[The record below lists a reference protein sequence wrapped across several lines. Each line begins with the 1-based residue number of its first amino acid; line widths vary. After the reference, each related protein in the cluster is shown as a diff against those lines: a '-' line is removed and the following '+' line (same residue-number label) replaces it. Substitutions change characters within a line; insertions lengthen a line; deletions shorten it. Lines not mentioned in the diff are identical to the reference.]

1 MARFQSKLT
10 KCSVLLLAL
19 AFQIRGQAQEHGP
32 YQATGFKV
40 GEVDDRSAIVWTRLT
55 KRPERNPSAGPQ
67 VTIEYEEKED
77 FRPNQRPVKA
87 IHFPNGCTVESLKE
101 AVPGVDGDV
110 RVLYRTGDESWLETP
125 WLPVDPLSDFTRQ
138 FRLDRLKPATMYQ
151 VKVES
156 RSLEGESGLTLD
168 GHFRTAPSANDIRPV
183 RFAVVTCFGN
193 DDQDC
198 PEGFKLY
205 PAITALDVDFLVHT
219 GDIVYY
225 DQLGKTVDLARYHWQ
240 RMYSWPTNV
249 AFHRGISSYFIKDDH
264 DTWVNDSWPT
274 MKTDYMG
281 DFTFRQ
287 GQLIFREQVPMGRST
302 YRTFR
307 WGKDLQIW
315 LVEGRD
321 FRSPTPMADGPEKT
335 IWGMEQKKWFKQT
348 VQNSNATFKVLLSP
362 TPLIGPDR
370 PGKRDNHSNQGFA
383 HEGKELRE
391 FLAENK
397 MVVICGDRH
406 WQYMSVDPDTD
417 LREYS
422 VGPGSDSHA
431 GGWKLEDFIEKYHRY
446 LRVLGGFVTV
456 DINRSTDDPEM
467 TIRFHD
473 TDGQVK
479 YEDVVRK

>member
-1 MARFQSKLT
+1 MTRFRSTL
-10 KCSVLLLAL
+10 SLSLVLLA
-19 AFQIRGQAQEHGP
+19 AAMADGISAQEKGP
-32 YQATGFKV
+32 YQATGFKI

-55 KRPERNPSAGPQ
+55 KRPDRNPSDGPE
-67 VTIEYEEKED
+67 VRIEYEGKEGV
-77 FRPNQRPVKA
+77 RPNDRTFKA
-87 IHFPNGCTVESLKE
+87 IHFPDGCTVESLKE
-101 AVPGVDGDV
+101 AVPGSDGDV
-110 RVLYRTGDESWLETP
+110 RVLYRTGDETWQETN

-138 FRLDRLKPATMYQ
+138 FRLDRLKPGVTYSVQ
-151 VKVES
+151 VES
-156 RSLEGESGLTLD
+156 RSLDGESGMTL
-168 GHFRTAPSANDIRPV
+168 GGQFRTPPASTDPRPV

-193 DDQDC
+193 NDQDS

-205 PAITALDVDFLVHT
+205 PAITQLECDFMVHT

-225 DQLGKTVDLARYHWQ
+225 DQLAKNVDLARYHWQ
-240 RMYSWPTNV
+240 RTYSWPTNV

-264 DTWVNDSWPT
+264 DTWVNDAWPT
-274 MKTDYMG
+274 MKTQFMG

-287 GQLIFREQVPMGRST
+287 GQLLFREQVPMGRST

-321 FRSPTPMADGPEKT
+321 FRSPNTMADGPEKT
-335 IWGMEQKKWFKQT
+335 IWGAEQKKWFKQT

-370 PGKRDNHSNQGFA
+370 PGKRDNHSNAGFT

-391 FLAENK
+391 FLSQNK

-431 GGWKLEDFIEKYHRY
+431 EGWKLEDFIEKYHRY

-456 DINRSTDDPEM
+456 DISRASGEPEM
-467 TIRFHD
+467 TIRFRD
-473 TDGQVK
+473 TDGKVK
-479 YEDVVRK
+479 YEDLVRQ